1 LINPSLRWAFYVT
14 LSGLLLFIIF
24 ESKRKQRVIPLMAP
38 PKNTTLEFVKTV
50 GNLFYRT
57 KNHKNIAH
65 KKITYFLNHIRTHYR
80 LDSSHFDEEFR
91 EKLEKKSGKPRE
103 QVDTVVALIQ
113 KLEQQTEVSKQE
125 LLALNQNIDVF
136 YQNLK
141 NL

>member
-1 LINPSLRWAFYVT
+1 M
-14 LSGLLLFIIF
+14 
-24 ESKRKQRVIPLMAP
+24 IPVMAP
-38 PKNTTLEFVKTV
+38 SKNTTLEFVKTV

-80 LDSSHFDEEFR
+80 LDTSHFDEEFR

-103 QVDTVVALIQ
+103 DVDALVTLIQ
-113 KLEQQTEVSKQE
+113 KLEQQMEVSKQE
-125 LLALNQNIDVF
+125 LLALNQKIDVF
-136 YQNLK
+136 YQNLS